1 MDDTTRV
8 LLGPV
13 LALLPILVW
22 ELAIKPSRR
31 RRNLALLLIAELEL
45 NLEEI
50 AYYRVFREEN
60 AQNLLMHLPLPRAS
74 FTAVQ
79 AMIAELPATDLRDLV
94 RFYAL
99 TEKIDATHV
108 TLAATLASLTS
119 STTPDDKAILSGAI
133 SAGTLRL
140 GRILDEAW
148 RLGAE
153 ARLSLD
159 DVVRSSWMDAPP
171 VIAST
176 ETIVSS
182 ARSRRAQDL
191 SAQ

>member
-1 MDDTTRV
+1 MDDTTKF

-22 ELAIKPSRR
+22 ELAIKPSRK

-60 AQNLLMHLPLPRAS
+60 AENLLMNLPLPRSS
-74 FTAVQ
+74 FIAVQ
-79 AMIAELPATDLRDLV
+79 AMIAELPASDLRHLV
-94 RFYAL
+94 RFYAV

-108 TLAATLASLTS
+108 KLAATLASLNSS
-119 STTPDDKAILSGAI
+119 STQDDKAKLSATI
-133 SAGTLRL
+133 STGTQHL

-148 RLGAE
+148 LLGAE

-159 DVVRSSWMDAPP
+159 DVVRASWMDAPP

-176 ETIVSS
+176 ESIMSS
-182 ARSRRAQDL
+182 ARSRRAQGH
-191 SAQ
+191 SAL

>member
-1 MDDTTRV
+1 MDDTTKF

-60 AQNLLMHLPLPRAS
+60 AENLLVNLPLPRSS

-79 AMIAELPATDLRDLV
+79 AMIAELPASDLRDLV

-108 TLAATLASLTS
+108 KLATTLASLNS
-119 STTPDDKAILSGAI
+119 SPTPDDKATLSAAI
-133 SAGTLRL
+133 SAGTQRL
-140 GRILDEAW
+140 GRILDAAW
-148 RLGAE
+148 LLGAD

-176 ETIVSS
+176 ESIMTS
-182 ARSRRAQDL
+182 ARSRRAQGF
-191 SAQ
+191 SA